1 MASPKN
7 AERLNASIA
16 EAENIK
22 RKLEESRK
30 NINRVQDISI
40 MEFDELCTYIKKD
53 RETVGSLPSY
63 GLLLIE
69 NQIKLLILR

>member
-40 MEFDELCTYIKKD
+40 MEFDELCTYMKKPKSA
-53 RETVGSLPSY
+53 E
-63 GLLLIE
+63 
-69 NQIKLLILR
+69 